1 MLIVEEDPTVLKR
14 GSENFRKLGF
24 TVSKASNVQEAMGK
38 LEAEETI
45 TLLFTDVRLP
55 GPLNGND
62 LAAWASN
69 YFPWI
74 SIILTTGYD
83 KDDLEE
89 TEFPVLIKP
98 YKQDAL
104 KTLLEDKFGLNFNIP
119 RASASKY

>member
-55 GPLNGND
+55 DPLNGND

-69 YFPWI
+69 YFPWV
-74 SIILTTGYD
+74 SVVQTSGYD
-83 KDDLEE
+83 VEDSDKS
-89 TEFPVLIKP
+89 EFPVLLKP
-98 YKQDAL
+98 YTQGAP
-104 KTLLEDKFGLNFNIP
+104 KTALEDEFGLKFD
-119 RASASKY
+119 RS